1 MQKLKHKIQEQT
13 PCIKKLR
20 NSFLFIVTT
29 LVILNLNGCTAST
42 PTYLPMVVP
51 IPTIPKELREQ
62 CPPIKQIEGGT
73 QQDVSKWIIDEIDQ
87 HSKCIIKSKAT
98 VEYLNLLNEYGIS
111 HKDLK

>member
-1 MQKLKHKIQEQT
+1 MQKLKHKIQEQIQFT
-13 PCIKKLR
+13 KKLR

-42 PTYLPMVVP
+42 PTYLPMVIP

-62 CPPIKQIEGGT
+62 CPPIKQIESGT
-73 QQDVSKWIIDEIDQ
+73 QKDVSKWIIDEIDQ

-98 VEYLNLLNEYGIS
+98 VEYLNLLNEYGNNS
-111 HKDLK
+111 K